1 MEIVEKGLGEEEDWK
16 RKNWEGEREGLE
28 HVKRDWMR
36 ERDLVDEGEDWEVKE
51 EGWNKWKED
60 EDQKR
65 IGRGRRLGS
74 ERRGFE
80 HVIRD

>member
-1 MEIVEKGLGEEEDWK
+1 M
-16 RKNWEGEREGLE
+16 
-28 HVKRDWMR
+28 
-36 ERDLVDEGEDWEVKE
+36 VDEGEDWEVKE